1 MPSPRNQPIDIQ
13 YLTNRSWWK
22 NVARSAPDECW
33 PWLKST
39 GSHGYGQTYDGITVR
54 LAHRV
59 AWVLAHSEQIPADMT
74 IDHLCRN
81 RICCNPQHLR
91 VMTNVVNATDNGQG
105 RKTHCPRGH
114 TYDLDNTYIDPRGHR
129 RCRRCAQLRR
139 F

>member
-1 MPSPRNQPIDIQ
+1 MPSPRNKPINIE
-13 YLTNRSWWK
+13 YLTNHSWWD
-22 NVARSAPDECW
+22 NVNQSDRDGCW

-39 GSHGYGQTYDGITVR
+39 GSHGYGQTWDGITVR

-59 AWVLAHSEQIPADMT
+59 AWVLAHGDQIPADMT

-81 RICCNPQHLR
+81 RTCCNPRHLR
-91 VMTNVVNATDNGQG
+91 VVTNVVNATDNGQN

-114 TYDLDNTYIDPRGHR
+114 NYDMDNTYNDPRGHR
-129 RCRRCAQLRR
+129 RCRTCAQLRR